1 MVGFLV
7 LALAVSCAHSLVVP
21 APALPPKP
29 IPGTETYVAPQIL
42 LGQAE
47 GDVLWAV
54 PWNSPLRATP
64 VAPPPQTVYTVEA
77 AKALHK
83 LRTNDPHWN
92 VNFPIQTWEAVGPP
106 TQAPAAPPAA
116 V

>member
-1 MVGFLV
+1 MIGFLV

-21 APALPPKP
+21 AKPVPALPPKP

-54 PWNSPLRATP
+54 PLNSPLRPTAKPLPGSETYEVPQVLPGQATGDVLWAVP
-64 VAPPPQTVYTVEA
+64 LTST
-77 AKALHK
+77 
-83 LRTNDPHWN
+83 LRKNPL
-92 VNFPIQTWEAVGPP
+92 PLP
-106 TQAPAAPPAA
+106 APAAAPT